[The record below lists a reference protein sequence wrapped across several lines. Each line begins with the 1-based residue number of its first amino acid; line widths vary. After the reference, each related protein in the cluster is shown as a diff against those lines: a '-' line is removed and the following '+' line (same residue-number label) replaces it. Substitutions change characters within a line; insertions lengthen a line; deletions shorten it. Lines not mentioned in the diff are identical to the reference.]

1 MWQRGNK
8 ADEVEL
14 GTKSSTFMWTL
25 RITKEV
31 LAYKLAACTLDLDE
45 VSPHPQNEC
54 FALLLA
60 AFRDGDAK
68 ENRFRLAVLNR
79 IQVAN

>member
-1 MWQRGNK
+1 MWQVGNK

-25 RITKEV
+25 RIAKEV

-45 VSPHPQNEC
+45 VSPHTPE
-54 FALLLA
+54 
-60 AFRDGDAK
+60 R
-68 ENRFRLAVLNR
+68 VLCTPSGSLSR
-79 IQVAN
+79 WRRERE